1 MAEPG
6 LRTLARLTWAAA
18 ASALAR
24 GDVDGFA
31 AQAREA
37 ALFAAAA
44 GDGEVA
50 RGLADVRGR
59 VLQQPPAVGDPSAAL
74 AAAFVDLGAGATDP
88 ALAWHFARAL
98 VAALPPAHPLVA
110 AATAQ
115 GWTPDELDVVLAV
128 IAAGDVATT
137 AIVSLFG
144 ELTADELTAAT
155 TRLEASGAIRRGDG
169 DRLAAE
175 PSLRAACAGRPS
187 PFVLAA
193 GGGAGAG
200 AADRPAAAPFADD
213 GVVVVVAPTRGMAM
227 ASLRDARVEALG
239 LDAAADSEA
248 AGWII
253 RDARWRRLPVVVE
266 LAGTPDAAVVAAI
279 ASVPRA
285 IVIAH
290 SANAAAAAVIAIA
303 SVRGDVRTWTPPE
316 LAPAESAER
325 LAAVLAVPADRL
337 RVGHL
342 YATDVEDLAATVTAR
357 GDEGVWELEQEL
369 RARAAAELM
378 PFVFLAAP
386 ELPGGVVD
394 RARELLVV
402 DGGWGWRVSAL
413 VAPLLHCAPLALAL
427 AADRGVIAATLALG
441 MPQPGPRMERALA
454 AARRWGAVL
463 CVGID
468 RAHPTVIA
476 AFAHR
481 LVTARVPAVIGLR
494 PGTPVPPSI
503 AAISA
508 TLTI

>member
-1 MAEPG
+1 VAEPG
-6 LRTLARLTWAAA
+6 LGTLARLTWAAA

-59 VLQQPPAVGDPSAAL
+59 VLQQPPSVGDPSAAL
-74 AAAFVDLGAGATDP
+74 AAALVELGAGATDP
-88 ALAWHFARAL
+88 ALAWHYARAL
-98 VAALPPAHPLVA
+98 VAALPLAHPLVA
-110 AATAQ
+110 AATAL
-115 GWTPDELDVVLAV
+115 GWTLDELDVVLAV
-128 IAAGDVATT
+128 LAAGDVATMST
-137 AIVSLFG
+137 VAMFG
-144 ELTADELTAAT
+144 ELAPEQFFVAVARLAAG
-155 TRLEASGAIRRGDG
+155 GAIRRGED

-175 PSLRAACAGRPS
+175 PSLVAACAGRPS

-193 GGGAGAG
+193 VAGASD
-200 AADRPAAAPFADD
+200 ADRQMAAPFDDD
-213 GVVVVVAPTRGMAM
+213 GVVVIVAPTRVMAM
-227 ASLRDARVEALG
+227 AGLRDARVQALG
-239 LDAAADSEA
+239 LDAAADAEA

-253 RDARWRRLPVVVE
+253 RDARWRRVPVLVE
-266 LAGTPDAAVVAAI
+266 LTGAPDAAVVAAI

-285 IVIAH
+285 IVIAR
-290 SANAAAAAVIAIA
+290 SASAAAAAVIAIA
-303 SVRGDVRTWTPPE
+303 AARGDVRTWSPPE

-342 YATDVEDLAATVTAR
+342 HATDVEDLAATVIAR

-427 AADRGVIAATLALG
+427 AADRGVVAATLALG
-441 MPQPGPRMERALA
+441 MPQPGPRMERALS

-481 LVTARVPAVIGLR
+481 LVMARVPAVIGLR